1 MRYACREVEGTP
13 EPALHIPRWPL
24 DQSEYLNILIFVVIV
39 KWFAFL
45 NKRPQRGRDGHCGNE
60 VGTIRRDRNIAR

>member
-1 MRYACREVEGTP
+1 MRYACREVEGTL

-24 DQSEYLNILIFVVIV
+24 DQSEYSV

-45 NKRPQRGRDGHCGNE
+45 NKRTQRGQDGHCGNE
-60 VGTIRRDRNIAR
+60 VGTLQRDIEI

>member
-24 DQSEYLNILIFVVIV
+24 HQTNIHSGHRKVVCLFEQDTSE
-39 KWFAFL
+39 
-45 NKRPQRGRDGHCGNE
+45 G
-60 VGTIRRDRNIAR
+60 AR